1 LTAKLLPKY
10 DSIRNASRAHGALGG
25 QQSVR
30 VEFCAPAF
38 KVQIHERKIQMK
50 SIISFVVVISFMASA
65 IAQEESPSPSVEEK
79 ASATVEESPAA
90 SPTEHATAAPT
101 ESAAPQKKEAPA
113 VTTPKKEASP
123 AAAKAP
129 TKKMSV
135 EATLKDNESRWE
147 ASYAAHDVSVAQS
160 FVANDFVE
168 VYWDGKIMG
177 KSGMISEM
185 KKDKDTYKSA
195 VNEKLA
201 VHTYGPGVA
210 VVVGTAREKGTGKDG
225 KAFDRTFR
233 YTDTWMERNGQW
245 QCVASQVMKLKG

>member
-1 LTAKLLPKY
+1 
-10 DSIRNASRAHGALGG
+10 
-25 QQSVR
+25 
-30 VEFCAPAF
+30 
-38 KVQIHERKIQMK
+38 MK
-50 SIISFVVVISFMASA
+50 SIISFVVVISFIASA

-90 SPTEHATAAPT
+90 SSTEHATVAPT
-101 ESAAPQKKEAPA
+101 ESSAPQKKEAPA
-113 VTTPKKEASP
+113 ATTPKKEASP

-160 FVANDFVE
+160 FVANDFVG

-195 VNEKLA
+195 ANEKLA

>member
-1 LTAKLLPKY
+1 
-10 DSIRNASRAHGALGG
+10 
-25 QQSVR
+25 
-30 VEFCAPAF
+30 
-38 KVQIHERKIQMK
+38 MK
-50 SIISFVVVISFMASA
+50 SIISFVVVISFIASA

-101 ESAAPQKKEAPA
+101 ESPAPQKEAPA
-113 VTTPKKEASP
+113 ATIPKKEASP

-135 EATLKDNESRWE
+135 EAALKDNENRWE

-160 FVANDFVE
+160 FVANDFVG
-168 VYWDGKIMG
+168 VYWDGKVIG
-177 KSGMISEM
+177 KSGVRSEI

-195 VNEKLA
+195 VNDKLS

-233 YTDTWMERNGQW
+233 FTDTWVERNGQW
-245 QCVASQVMKLKG
+245 QCVASQLMKLKG